1 MRLSTVLSEYENN
14 AYRQVESIIDKDKYY
29 DPDEDIADENRE
41 PVENG
46 SIIEL
51 DIGTL
56 VLHFFCVNRND
67 NVTYRSSIQHCLVVN
82 KNILSIDC
90 ILECIDCD
98 SCRDCKRTIQAWFLV
113 EADNVFS
120 DKPNVKILK
129 YNFKVPE
136 DIKFFYET
144 SDIYA
149 EWFAKADYAYR
160 EKLGAGSVIYL
171 RTIFESITKELGN
184 LEGLQIYKANGNLKP
199 FIEVLST
206 VDEKCAIIPDLYK
219 QDGYNLF
226 KKLSNIA
233 HGNASEQEAL
243 EYYPE
248 LRRLVKGILD
258 NINRQKEEIRNN
270 KEIREALTK
279 IGFGCSYSGI
289 GASNE

>member
-1 MRLSTVLSEYENN
+1 MRLSTILSEYENN
-14 AYRQVESIIDKDKYY
+14 TSRQVESLIDRDKYY
-29 DPDEDIADENRE
+29 DPEEDIADEYRE
-41 PVENG
+41 AVENG

-56 VLHFFCVNRND
+56 ILHFFCVAKND
-67 NVTYRSSIQHCLVVN
+67 NVTYKSTIQHCLVVN
-82 KNILSIDC
+82 NRILSIDC
-90 ILECIDCD
+90 ILECIDCN
-98 SCRDCKRTIQAWFLV
+98 SCKNCQRTIQAWFLI
-113 EADNVFS
+113 EADNIFS
-120 DKPNVKILK
+120 DKPSVRILK

-149 EWFAKADYAYR
+149 EGFAKADYAYR

-289 GASNE
+289 GANNE